1 MGSLQL
7 QVQKL
12 KLQEKKGIVVENEIN
27 LIHVRKTKTKTQKY
41 F

>member
-12 KLQEKKGIVVENEIN
+12 KLQDKKGIVVENEKKI
-27 LIHVRKTKTKTQKY
+27 L
-41 F
+41 FM

>member
-12 KLQEKKGIVVENEIN
+12 KLQDKKGIVVEN
-27 LIHVRKTKTKTQKY
+27 LIHVRKKENKNT
-41 F
+41 FLNCSL